1 MIIRATK
8 KAMDKISHKEYN
20 LYEEKEIIPLN
31 EWYLNHFKLDR
42 KGYFILTESKSLYSI
57 IEESV
62 GIKNVQILRSWLKKV
77 FCKFE
82 LENGLIENSINTK
95 EIIILKTNNRSI
107 LGSQNELIRM
117 AENIFYYDDEN
128 YEDLGRVKNTP
139 MMYTKSFPK
148 EDILTEVIKR
158 KNF

>member
-8 KAMDKISHKEYN
+8 KAMDKISYKEYDV
-20 LYEEKEIIPLN
+20 YEEKEIIPLN

-62 GIKNVQILRSWLKKV
+62 GIKNVQILRSWLKEV

-128 YEDLGRVKNTP
+128 YEDLGRVNNTP